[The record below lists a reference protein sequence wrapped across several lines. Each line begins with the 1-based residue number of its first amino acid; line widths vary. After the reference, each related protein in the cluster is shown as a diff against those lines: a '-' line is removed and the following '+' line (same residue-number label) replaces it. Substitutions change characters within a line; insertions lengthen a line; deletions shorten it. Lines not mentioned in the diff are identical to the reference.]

1 MGRIVPTIL
10 DLGDGAKR
18 LKWAGVAGG
27 DICEP
32 VSLVSRRDKTVGVYG
47 TVTTFALQGTND
59 DDPTA
64 NLATLYDVD
73 GTTLLN
79 ATAFASDALHVLKEN
94 PQFIVPLLTTGAG
107 VDVII
112 VAR

>member
-1 MGRIVPTIL
+1 MSRIVPTIMRI
-10 DLGDGAKR
+10 GDGA
-18 LKWAGVAGG
+18 LKVRWAGVATG

-32 VSLVSRRDKTVGVYG
+32 VTLEDRRDKTVGVYG
-47 TVTTFALQGTND
+47 TVTTFVLQCTND

-73 GTTLLN
+73 NTTLLN
-79 ATAFASDALHVLKEN
+79 PPALGSDVLHVIKEN
-94 PQFIVPLLTTGAG
+94 PQYIVPLLTTGSG
-107 VDVII
+107 VDIII